1 MRWTEAQLATHLAQR
16 QPAIEERFSAVR
28 KRRGVVRP
36 AHPIEASENQ
46 IHEAVVGHLRMRCRR
61 GVHWHHPATGELRDA
76 ATAAK
81 LQRMGVRA
89 GLPDLLLLIEGRLH
103 GLELKRELGGRVS
116 PAQRAMHDEL
126 RAAGAIVETAKG
138 LNEALGVLTT
148 WGALLPDNQGK
159 AERP

>member
-1 MRWTEAQLATHLAQR
+1 MRWTEAQLATHLARHDPAAQR
-16 QPAIEERFSAVR
+16 FPAVR
-28 KRRGVVRP
+28 KLRAAGRR
-36 AHPIEASENQ
+36 AHGIEASENQ

-103 GLELKRELGGRVS
+103 GLELKRERAERVS
-116 PAQRAMHDEL
+116 PAQRAMHDEQ
-126 RAAGAIVETAKG
+126 RSAGANLCSVT
-138 LNEALGVLTT
+138 EA
-148 WGALLPDNQGK
+148 
-159 AERP
+159 